1 VDQLAVSSRALKKAA
16 TREALVD
23 AAARLFAERGVEGT
37 TMDDIARAAGTS
49 RTSVFNYFGYKEMI
63 LCEIGARYVAEV
75 AGTERASRSRSPRRR
90 LKDMVDTLAA
100 IALRDPQLVAA
111 VARELTHP
119 EPERRRRA
127 AEVVRYGEIIEAVM
141 DSLQEAGALRNG
153 RLRDSHSRMGL
164 DLVIGTLVRAG
175 GDYPIG
181 TFASSCTTPWTSSL
195 TGRSSPAPDPQ
206 PSGGPIG

>member
-1 VDQLAVSSRALKKAA
+1 MLTSNRRTSRCLLGCQQEVDQLAVSSRALKKAA
-16 TREALVD
+16 TRQALVD

-90 LKDMVDTLAA
+90 LQDMVDTLAA

-119 EPERRRRA
+119 DPARRSPR
-127 AEVVRYGEIIEAVM
+127 
-141 DSLQEAGALRNG
+141 Q
-153 RLRDSHSRMGL
+153 RDSYSRMGL
-164 DLVIGTLVRAG
+164 DLVTGTLVRAG
-175 GDYPIG
+175 GDYPLEDVRAELHRAVDLYLDGAIKPG
-181 TFASSCTTPWTSSL
+181 S
-195 TGRSSPAPDPQ
+195 
-206 PSGGPIG
+206 

>member
-1 VDQLAVSSRALKKAA
+1 
-16 TREALVD
+16 
-23 AAARLFAERGVEGT
+23 
-37 TMDDIARAAGTS
+37 
-49 RTSVFNYFGYKEMI
+49 
-63 LCEIGARYVAEV
+63 
-75 AGTERASRSRSPRRR
+75 
-90 LKDMVDTLAA
+90 MVDTLAA

-175 GDYPIG
+175 GDYPIEDVRVELHHAVDLFLDG
-181 TFASSCTTPWTSSL
+181 ALKP
-195 TGRSSPAPDPQ
+195 GA
-206 PSGGPIG
+206 